1 MKRFLALLLVL
12 ALLTGCTP
20 KSTKDA
26 PTSTTIATTVT
37 SATEPIGKANVV
49 PNFTGLSDTSL
60 HTYLEDMVYTE
71 LVAGLKNEDY
81 FVENVAVTYISKE
94 YLEEI
99 AYNSKEN
106 IYFGYSLSS
115 LNEQFQGTRYIFSL
129 GDNGET
135 IVKEFEEYDDTFDQV
150 LRNVAIGTG
159 VILLCVTVSVVSGG
173 AGAPAVAMIFA
184 ASAKTGAIAALSTGV
199 VSGLAEGIVTGIET
213 GDFDESLKA
222 AALAGSAGF
231 KWGAITGSIAGG
243 ATETVKYTNA
253 MKALKGVPLN
263 GLTTQQAAAIQMETG
278 YPISIIKQ
286 FHNMD
291 EFLVYKNA
299 GLHSQMVGDRL
310 ALVKDIDLN
319 FKSDLSGSQVT
330 NLERMRLGYAP
341 IDPATGKAYQLHHI
355 GQKSNATLA
364 VLTEAEHQGNA
375 SILNIVGKETEIER
389 NAFATIRKHFWMD
402 FAALFS

>member
-1 MKRFLALLLVL
+1 MKRILALLLVL

-20 KSTKDA
+20 KSKDA

-222 AALAGSAGF
+222 AALAGSEGF

-263 GLTTQQAAAIQMETG
+263 GLTPQQAAAIQMETG